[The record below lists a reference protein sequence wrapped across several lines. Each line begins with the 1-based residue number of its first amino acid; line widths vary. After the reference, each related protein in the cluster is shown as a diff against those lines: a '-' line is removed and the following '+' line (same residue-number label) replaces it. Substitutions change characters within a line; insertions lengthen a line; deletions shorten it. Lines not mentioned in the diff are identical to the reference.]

1 MKRVF
6 GIVIVASVL
15 AGGVLAVCLVSRGPG
30 GSPGTQGHLV
40 ATSGAAPATAGP
52 VVCANA
58 SVLNGPSTAPAGA
71 VTIAAGTNQS
81 QATGQS
87 NTTYWLAPGT
97 HTLGTGQ
104 YNQFQPASGDVY
116 EGAPGA
122 VINGQ
127 NANDYAFVSTA
138 TNVTV
143 EYLTIENFV
152 APQSEGV
159 VNQNSAA
166 NWTIQDDTIENN
178 PNGAGA
184 MLGTDDVLTHN
195 CLTKNGQYGFQSY
208 SAAGPHTVTV
218 TDNEISYNDTKN
230 YTASTPGCGCT
241 GGAKFWATTG
251 ATITGNYVHDN
262 QSVGIWA
269 DTDNTGFNISDN
281 YFADNYAEGI
291 IYEISYNAQ
300 IVDNTFVGNAVGVG
314 PTNPGFPEPAIYL
327 SESGSDPRVAG
338 AYGSSFNVTGQRL
351 HEQLVR
357 RRPVGE
363 RQPVLRIDG
372 QHVDRLLHARH
383 TGHVHDVVVRGQRPV
398 VDADRQPG
406 LLRQLSLEG
415 AERQRLVEHV
425 QLHTGRRRLRLHRL
439 RRLWLQRAL
448 LGVRHICPVHRLGRP
463 DTHQQPPEQP
473 LH

>member
-1 MKRVF
+1 MKRAF

-30 GSPGTQGHLV
+30 GRPGTQGHLV
-40 ATSGAAPATAGP
+40 ATSGAAPAAAGP

-71 VTIAAGTNQS
+71 VTIAAGTNQA

-184 MLGTDDVLTHN
+184 MLGTNDVLTHN

-208 SAAGPHTVTV
+208 SAAGQHTVTV

-230 YTASTPGCGCT
+230 YTTSTPGCGCT
-241 GGAKFWATTG
+241 GGAKFWATTR
-251 ATITGNYVHDN
+251 ATITGTTSRNEW
-262 QSVGIWA
+262 SA
-269 DTDNTGFNISDN
+269 
-281 YFADNYAEGI
+281 
-291 IYEISYNAQ
+291 
-300 IVDNTFVGNAVGVG
+300 
-314 PTNPGFPEPAIYL
+314 
-327 SESGSDPRVAG
+327 SEKIKSGSDYRSIPASRGGESKSTVQRPPGRKLTMTTTIGPRALPRRDSVA
-338 AYGSSFNVTGQRL
+338 Q
-351 HEQLVR
+351 VR
-357 RRPVGE
+357 RALVGM
-363 RQPVLRIDG
+363 LRLSGGRYDWPRWSYLPPPTSVG
-372 QHVDRLLHARH
+372 QWSTARLTA
-383 TGHVHDVVVRGQRPV
+383 
-398 VDADRQPG
+398 
-406 LLRQLSLEG
+406 
-415 AERQRLVEHV
+415 
-425 QLHTGRRRLRLHRL
+425 GRRL
-439 RRLWLQRAL
+439 APCY
-448 LGVRHICPVHRLGRP
+448 VRSNANPRS
-463 DTHQQPPEQP
+463 
-473 LH
+473 